1 MSSKYLISIFLMLNL
16 SAICYA
22 QTPID
27 TSKLIVAPS
36 IASNDYGIPSFF
48 IPSLMVGYG
57 ILSVNSTNFK
67 KVNEYTNIHIPHSVK
82 GGSTGLDNI
91 LQFSPAIVLYGLNVA
106 GIKGRNNVKDQ
117 TLVYMMSNVL
127 LNASVQ
133 TIKKVSG
140 VQRPDLSDY
149 LSFPSGHT
157 AEAFASAE
165 LLREEYQDV
174 SPWIGY
180 VGYGMAATTGFLRM
194 YHRRHWL
201 GDVVAGAGVGII
213 STRLSY
219 LILPLL
225 QKKLIK
231 AKAKH
236 AILMPSIGTKSVGFS
251 FAYNF

>member
-1 MSSKYLISIFLMLNL
+1 MSCKYLISIFLMLNL
-16 SAICYA
+16 SAICYS
-22 QTPID
+22 QTSID

-36 IASNDYGIPSFF
+36 IASNDYGIQSFF
-48 IPSLMVGYG
+48 IPGLMVGYG
-57 ILSVNSTNFK
+57 VLSVNSSFFK
-67 KVNEYTNIHIPHSVK
+67 KINEYTDIHTTHSTK
-82 GGSTGLDNI
+82 GASTRLDDI

-127 LNASVQ
+127 LNVSVQ

-165 LLREEYQDV
+165 LLREEYKEV
-174 SPWIGY
+174 SPWIGF
-180 VGYGMAATTGFLRM
+180 VGYSMAAATGYLRM

-225 QKKLIK
+225 QKKWNKYSMKYTLI
-231 AKAKH
+231 
-236 AILMPSIGTKSVGFS
+236 MPEIQRNSIGFHVAHHF
-251 FAYNF
+251 